1 MTGYGT
7 IKNAIELVRLGACGY
22 LTKPFNIS
30 EFTNEIVQAI
40 EKNRV
45 SLVFDEL
52 KRRDNSPFS

>member
-40 EKNRV
+40 EKKGKVDRLNRQ
-45 SLVFDEL
+45 FT
-52 KRRDNSPFS
+52 